1 MSARLPRRLY
11 RSRTDKMLSGVSAGL
26 AAYFDI
32 DPVLVRLLWVAGA
45 VLSGGLLAVG
55 YILLWI
61 IVPQENYTGPSS
73 RVVRD
78 NVNEMAAEARRMA
91 DDVREAFRRDPAPGE
106 PAAAPEGTASA
117 EPAAGEP
124 TVVEPVRTELLSPAE
139 VDQVRRR
146 RSMTAGVILLLIG
159 LLFLSGNLGFFRW
172 FSLGLYWPLILV
184 GIGAL
189 LLWNHSRAGR

>member
-1 MSARLPRRLY
+1 
-11 RSRTDKMLSGVSAGL
+11 MLSGVSAGL

-106 PAAAPEGTASA
+106 PAAGPEGTASA
-117 EPAAGEP
+117 EPAAGETTVVEPTVVEP